1 MDVNSTLP
9 FYFSLSLSLQDISNF
24 AILVTLRYLVENM
37 GLPSGLKATTMYTL
51 LVTILLLSLVNVI
64 CATNGKRM
72 ILIVEMRIKMLLST
86 MIYRKVRIHHILS
99 HNKNLNDTES
109 LYDRIRIW
117 IAPWII

>member
-99 HNKNLNDTES
+99 HNKNLNDT
-109 LYDRIRIW
+109 
-117 IAPWII
+117 